1 MTLDEARRAA
11 REHADTCIEP
21 SCHALANA
29 LEGAEH
35 AVALAIFRQ
44 TFDPDRDTSDLP
56 PWSSVTRDWPTIAFP
71 DPTEN

>member
-11 REHADTCIEP
+11 REHADVCLEP

-44 TFDPDRDTSDLP
+44 TFDPDRTTEGIP
-56 PWSSVTRDWPTIAFP
+56 PWSSVTRAVPEAPTDWL
-71 DPTEN
+71 N